1 VVVVVAT
8 DPDGADDDAVD
19 DAELDE
25 LVLLVVERDDDDVD
39 LLVLVD
45 DELERDDVVGGC
57 VELVLV
63 VAPATVAAR
72 PPMATEQ
79 AVITASTVTPRTKL
93 PTTFMG
99 PLDRASDGR

>member
-1 VVVVVAT
+1 MVVVVAT
-8 DPDGADDDAVD
+8 GPAGADDDDVD

-25 LVLLVVERDDDDVD
+25 LVLLAVDRDDDVD
-39 LLVLVD
+39 LLVLAD
-45 DELERDDVVGGC
+45 DELERDDVVGVC

-63 VAPATVAAR
+63 AAPATVAAR

-79 AVITASTVTPRTKL
+79 AVSTASTVTPRTKL